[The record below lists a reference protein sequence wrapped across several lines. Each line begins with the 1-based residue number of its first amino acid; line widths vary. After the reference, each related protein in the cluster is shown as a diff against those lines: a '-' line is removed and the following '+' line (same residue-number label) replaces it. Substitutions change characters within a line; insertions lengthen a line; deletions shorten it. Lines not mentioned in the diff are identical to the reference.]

1 VSEPATVS
9 PPSIRTNAS
18 FLPVATNL
26 VAAFLAGSLFL
37 PLAVQLGGYQYFL
50 PYDTEISVNI
60 ADVAR
65 AMVLLV
71 ALAVSL
77 TAVRQ
82 LGWILSA
89 VGMAMEVYLLY
100 EGNGLPQDA
109 FFPILAVAVGLHLG
123 GMLAAFVTSDTA
135 SRWACAVGLG
145 VGVVAG
151 QHIYRNILL
160 AERPDILSQDGLLMG
175 AIAALVLV
183 AGVALLVPGVRVAV
197 PSSGRANWWGPV
209 VAVVAAAVVGRVLWR
224 VWQTVVADMVRSI
237 EGGTDPRNAMIET
250 LDQVVGIGIAVVIAV
265 ILLVAAYRRGGA
277 SLARWVVVG
286 FALAATGMALPPDFD
301 GSVIVDV
308 LAPAAVG
315 AVAAA
320 AMVRWAD
327 RWVPADAVGVALAAG
342 AVLLRSPGS
351 LEHPTSEGA
360 MIALAFAYAFTL
372 TAGLARLTDARGRG
386 LAGAEVAGAA
396 ALGFAVLLLAEPVFT
411 PPGFL
416 QAYVDQPVQ
425 VSRVLTLAGAAGVLL
440 VLFGISA
447 LVRRHGAQPKAQ
459 G

>member
-1 VSEPATVS
+1 MLASPGPRRIALPPAS
-9 PPSIRTNAS
+9 AADAS
-18 FLPVATNL
+18 GT
-26 VAAFLAGSLFL
+26 
-37 PLAVQLGGYQYFL
+37 
-50 PYDTEISVNI
+50 DTSFPDHADISVDFS
-60 ADVAR
+60 DVAR
-65 AMVLLV
+65 TTVLLV

-89 VGMAMEVYLLY
+89 VGMAIEVFLLY
-100 EGNGLPQDA
+100 QGNDLPQDA
-109 FFPILAVAVGLHLG
+109 VIPILAVAVGLHLG
-123 GMLAAFVTSDTA
+123 GMLAALATSDTA

-145 VGVVAG
+145 VGIVAG
-151 QHIYRNILL
+151 WSIYSNVLL
-160 AERPDILSQDGLLMG
+160 AERPDLLSHDGLLMG
-175 AIAALVLV
+175 ALSALVLV

-197 PSSGRANWWGPV
+197 PSTGAANWWGPV
-209 VAVVAAAVVGRVLWR
+209 VAVMAAAVVGRVLWR
-224 VWQTVVADMVRSI
+224 VWQGALADIVRSTL
-237 EGGTDPRNAMIET
+237 GGTDFRNAMIET

-265 ILLVAAYRRGGA
+265 ILLVVAYRRGGA

-286 FALAATGMALPPDFD
+286 FALAATGMALPLNFD

-308 LAPAAVG
+308 LVPAAAG

-320 AMVRWAD
+320 AIVRWAE

-342 AVLLRSPGS
+342 AVLLSSPGKI
-351 LEHPTSEGA
+351 EQPASEGA
-360 MIALAFAYAFTL
+360 MIVLAFAYAFTL

-386 LAGAEVAGAA
+386 IAGAEVAGAA

-416 QAYVDQPVQ
+416 QAYQPVQ
-425 VSRVLTLAGAAGVLL
+425 VSRVLTLAGAAVVLL
-440 VLFGISA
+440 VLFGFSA
-447 LVRRHGAQPKAQ
+447 LARSRKQ

>member
-1 VSEPATVS
+1 MSEPATVS
-9 PPSIRTNAS
+9 PPSIRANAS

-37 PLAVQLGGYQYFL
+37 PLAVNVGGYRYFL
-50 PYDTEISVNI
+50 PYHADISVDFS
-60 ADVAR
+60 DVAR
-65 AMVLLV
+65 ATVLLV

-89 VGMAMEVYLLY
+89 VGMAIEVFLLY
-100 EGNGLPQDA
+100 QGNDLPQDA
-109 FFPILAVAVGLHLG
+109 VIPILAVAVGLHLG
-123 GMLAAFVTSDTA
+123 GMLSALATSDTA

-151 QHIYRNILL
+151 RSIYSNILL
-160 AERPDILSQDGLLMG
+160 AERPDLLSHDGLLMG
-175 AIAALVLV
+175 ALTALVLV
-183 AGVALLVPGVRVAV
+183 AGVALLLPGVRAAV
-197 PSSGRANWWGPV
+197 PGTGAANWWGPV

-224 VWQTVVADMVRSI
+224 VWQGALADMVRSTL
-237 EGGTDPRNAMIET
+237 GGTDSRNAMIET

-286 FALAATGMALPPDFD
+286 FALATTGMALPLNFD

-308 LAPAAVG
+308 LVPAAAG
-315 AVAAA
+315 TVAAA

-327 RWVPADAVGVALAAG
+327 RWVPADAVGIALAAG
-342 AVLLRSPGS
+342 AVLFSSPGNM
-351 LEHPTSEGA
+351 EQPASEGA

-386 LAGAEVAGAA
+386 IAGAEVAGAA
-396 ALGFAVLLLAEPVFT
+396 MLGFAALLLAEPVFT

-416 QAYVDQPVQ
+416 QVYLYQPVQ
-425 VSRVLTLAGAAGVLL
+425 VSRVLALAGAAAVLL
-440 VLFGISA
+440 VLFGFSA
-447 LVRRHGAQPKAQ
+447 RVRSRKQ